1 MVSQTPTSL
10 LNQTASRL
18 VQSSGL
24 TVVIK
29 THTDHAACVAI
40 VRMRCGLIILVITS
54 MLLSSSQ
61 VTAGVWRMH
70 MFFMFY
76 VGLLIA
82 RLCFVSWHCILLVGW
97 FIDCLYYIN
106 LFSCIAANLSDK
118 LTFLLLL
125 SAGWPPTLKPNQ
137 PSWTVSSPISCCRPH
152 TTSTTLDVYRLTGR
166 SVWKAELTRDG
177 RHVPCGGSSHCGVL
191 HKHTTAHG
199 EIRDVSLGPLV

>member
-1 MVSQTPTSL
+1 MRPNYTRDNV
-10 LNQTASRL
+10 
-18 VQSSGL
+18 
-24 TVVIK
+24 
-29 THTDHAACVAI
+29 HAAVIIASH
-40 VRMRCGLIILVITS
+40 CGSLTNAYV
-54 MLLSSSQ
+54 
-61 VTAGVWRMH
+61 
-70 MFFMFY
+70 FY
-76 VGLLIA
+76 V
-82 RLCFVSWHCILLVGW
+82 LCRPTDCAVVFCEWHCILLVGW

-106 LFSCIAANLSDK
+106 LFSCIAASLSDK

-177 RHVPCGGSSHCGVL
+177 RHVPSGGSSHCGVL